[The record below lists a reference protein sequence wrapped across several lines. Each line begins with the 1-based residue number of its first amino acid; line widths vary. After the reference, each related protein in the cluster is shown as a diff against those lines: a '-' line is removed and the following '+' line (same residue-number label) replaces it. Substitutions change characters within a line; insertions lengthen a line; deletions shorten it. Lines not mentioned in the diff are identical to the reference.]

1 MKSYVPDIEGNAVRV
16 PKEMVAILASNPDF
30 IKRFQ
35 NDESGFRSKFA
46 KVMAGAVGRGINF
59 STAMSNAGVQS

>member
-1 MKSYVPDIEGNAVRV
+1 MKNYVPDIEGSAVRV

-30 IKRFQ
+30 IDKFQ
-35 NDESGFRSKFA
+35 KDESGFRSKFA

-59 STAMSNAGVQS
+59 STFMANAGPQA